1 MSTVGFKTLTGSFSR
16 YCNEILKD
24 FVQKI
29 LPKCVEQWNFYPQ
42 IMSTVGF
49 KTLTGSF
56 SRCCN
61 EILAKVQ
68 GH

>member
-16 YCNEILKD
+16 YCND
-24 FVQKI
+24 FVFQKI
-29 LPKCVEQWNFYPQ
+29 LPKYVEKWDFYPQ

-49 KTLTGSF
+49 KTLNGSF

-61 EILAKVQ
+61 EILAQVQ